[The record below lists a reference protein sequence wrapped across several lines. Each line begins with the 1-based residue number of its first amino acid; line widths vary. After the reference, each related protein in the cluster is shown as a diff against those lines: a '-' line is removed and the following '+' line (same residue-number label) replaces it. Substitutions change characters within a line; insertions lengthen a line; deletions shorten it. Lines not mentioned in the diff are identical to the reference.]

1 MTEQSTAAD
10 PAWAARGAHWARTAA
25 KGLSEYDLPN
35 QRLIEAAQID
45 VGMDCLDI
53 ASGAGEPAI
62 SIAVKVGPTGS
73 VTCID
78 ANPEMLKGAQD
89 RAGNLGLDNMSFEI
103 GDMME
108 LPFEDDRFDAVT
120 CRFGLMFAD
129 DPVSVLTGVRRILKP
144 GKRAA
149 FMVHGPAADN
159 ALNPVLAEAVAD
171 YFGEEVIKPN
181 SRRHRY
187 GGDGEMAEIF
197 RKAGFSDVGDTPI
210 REVRERPA
218 EGQFWDVML
227 QRSHGARLEG
237 LSGSDLEALHAVI
250 AKAFEPFHKGDH
262 YALHSAEQLAWGS
275 A

>member
-1 MTEQSTAAD
+1 MAKQTAASD
-10 PAWAARGAHWARTAA
+10 PAWAARGAHWAKTAA

-35 QRLIEAAQID
+35 QRLIEAAQITE
-45 VGMDCLDI
+45 GMHCLDI

-62 SIAVKVGPTGS
+62 SIAVKVGPAGS

-78 ANPEMLKGAQD
+78 ANPEMLQGAKD
-89 RAGNLGLDNMSFEI
+89 RAHNLGLVNMGFEI
-103 GDMME
+103 GDMMS
-108 LPFEDDRFDAVT
+108 LPFEDDKFDAVT

-129 DPVSVLTGVRRILKP
+129 DPVAVLTEVRRVLKP
-144 GKRAA
+144 GGRAA

-159 ALNPVLAEAVAD
+159 SLNPVLAQAVAD

-187 GGDGEMAEIF
+187 GGDGEMAEFF

-210 REVRERPA
+210 REVRERPV
-218 EGQFWDVML
+218 EGRFWDVML

-237 LSGSDLEALHAVI
+237 LSETELEALHEVI
-250 AKAFEPFHKGDH
+250 AKAFAPFHKGDH
-262 YALHSAEQLAWGS
+262 YALHSAEQLAWGR